1 MLTGTFI
8 SLNTIEQRNIDHG
21 TESNPDLATVISSI
35 IEHGETIDSHYAAHG
50 LNELGIVDTESFK
63 TLGASMHLK
72 IQSLPILENLVS
84 IPAASVICRTD
95 CSKAIQILNT
105 LAKSTYQEVLTIA
118 TDPDSEAGQAYNTL
132 KSLFDHTKKVYSIH
146 EPFLLPSELGFT
158 DPAHINTIRKAN
170 LATFVSSVFGSYDV
184 GFYHLNEYFLDT
196 FVGDGNKLLKSQA
209 QLFLDLKTQAFIS
222 AQGFG
227 QVDRERLLEELF
239 PTDLEDR
246 LMSRKSGSVFAPR
259 QLTPSETDFLQRA
272 RNRSKALAE
281 EANSD
286 DSMTFLTQKYV
297 WEDFL
302 RDISAYVSRN
312 FESLVGV
319 PVGFKTL
326 VRETMLT
333 SF

>member
-1 MLTGTFI
+1 
-8 SLNTIEQRNIDHG
+8 
-21 TESNPDLATVISSI
+21 
-35 IEHGETIDSHYAAHG
+35 
-50 LNELGIVDTESFK
+50 
-63 TLGASMHLK
+63 MHLK
-72 IQSLPILENLVS
+72 TQSLPILENLVS
-84 IPAASVICRTD
+84 SPAYSVIHRSNA
-95 CSKAIQILNT
+95 SKAIQILNT

-146 EPFLLPSELGFT
+146 EPFLLPGELGFT
-158 DPAHINTIRKAN
+158 DPAHISTIRKAN

-196 FVGDGNKLLKSQA
+196 FVGDSNKLLKSQA

-222 AQGFG
+222 AQGYG
-227 QVDRERLLEELF
+227 QVDREKLLEDLFPADLEERLLA
-239 PTDLEDR
+239 
-246 LMSRKSGSVFAPR
+246 RKAGSAVVPR
-259 QLTPSETDFLQRA
+259 QLAPSETDFLQRA

-281 EANSD
+281 ESDSD
-286 DSMTFLTQKYV
+286 DPITFLTQKYV

-319 PVGFKTL
+319 PVGLKSP
-326 VRETMLT
+326 VRETVIKL
-333 SF
+333 F